1 MSCYGC
7 RSDYVAS
14 CRWCGGTVCSKH
26 CVYVYD
32 EDVPLT
38 CCLNCVKSKELKAKE
53 NYFLEEI

>member
-14 CRWCGGTVCSKH
+14 CRWCGGTVCSAH

-38 CCLNCVKSKELKAKE
+38 CCLNCVKSK
-53 NYFLEEI
+53 